1 MVRVEA
7 LSFSSS
13 RASVL
18 INNVNY
24 IYIMHKLYI
33 LYIIFKL
40 YTSQCSFMSV
50 CISSVSA
57 KQIKT

>member
-7 LSFSSS
+7 GSFSSS

-24 IYIMHKLYI
+24 IYTYI
-33 LYIIFKL
+33 LHIYII
-40 YTSQCSFMSV
+40 YH
-50 CISSVSA
+50 I
-57 KQIKT
+57 